1 MDTVKCN
8 MSVLCCLRISDISSS
23 LSTTELSVQPPPP
36 PQPQHRLHHRQPGQ
50 QQVQCVGLRGPQPLR
65 AEMVWRV
72 TSRSSR
78 HHLDKFP
85 RRRRCWHRVMRSNK
99 LYKPDSLTSY
109 RLCWA
114 NWGRMLILHIPPN
127 LPSLQPDS
135 NYKFW
140 WNVLRRISVSQI
152 GKWGVLACL
161 LSEILA
167 QTPCWYQWWSILA
180 NVGGNFSV
188 KVFVTFRHLLVPWQV
203 LCSAG
208 YLQCCDKKWEWQH

>member
-1 MDTVKCN
+1 MCWLTGERICHQVVMDTVKCN

-114 NWGRMLILHIPPN
+114 NWGRMLILHIPPVSP
-127 LPSLQPDS
+127 PSNQT
-135 NYKFW
+135 
-140 WNVLRRISVSQI
+140 QI
-152 GKWGVLACL
+152 INSDEMSSGG
-161 LSEILA
+161 
-167 QTPCWYQWWSILA
+167 YQ
-180 NVGGNFSV
+180 SV
-188 KVFVTFRHLLVPWQV
+188 K
-203 LCSAG
+203 
-208 YLQCCDKKWEWQH
+208 